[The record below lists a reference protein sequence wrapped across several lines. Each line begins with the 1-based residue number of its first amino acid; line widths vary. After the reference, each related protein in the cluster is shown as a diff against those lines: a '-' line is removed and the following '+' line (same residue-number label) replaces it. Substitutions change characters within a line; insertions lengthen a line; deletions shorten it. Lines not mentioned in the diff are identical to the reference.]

1 MTLTPFRKPI
11 GPACW
16 AAPMIAL
23 LALLTGTTNLWCQSQ
38 TPPATS
44 KPVIHAKPEVV
55 EVTTESVPVEASSAS
70 VVVLTRSY
78 IDDSHAVSTADLL
91 ATVPFL
97 HVAQNGSAG
106 SLTTVSI
113 RGGKPKFTL
122 VLIDGV
128 PVNDITNILGGSVDL
143 SSISTTNIERVEI
156 VSGPLSSIYGSE
168 AVSGV
173 INIISRRDA
182 KPTVELQAEGGGFGS
197 DQGVVTA
204 RGGSQKTSYGLS
216 GSYFNIGAQVK
227 SDAFSLGTAAADIR
241 FEPGAN
247 KALQAQVRYQ
257 HDQDSSFP
265 INGGGPELSILQTPE
280 ESHSG
285 AIVFSSSFHHQVMAK
300 WLYGV
305 EAVYFRQGERS
316 NSPAI
321 LDKPVPTFRSVPA
334 QIESTHFQRT
344 QVRFFNQFVFNS
356 RFTGNL
362 AAGFSDENGTSEGLL
377 ANRIPTHFNL
387 NRPAFKANGEIVYN
401 VSRLT
406 ASFGSSVDESSDFGP
421 HPAAR
426 AGLNLRLFGGQT
438 TLRGSWASGFQLPS
452 MFALGDPTV
461 GNPAL
466 KAETNQG
473 LDAGIEQKFHWL
485 HSRVAMTYFWNSFHN
500 LIDFSPAL
508 FKLVNR
514 SSARTQG
521 VELGAGFLPYSKLK
535 IDGDVAYLDWKLENT
550 TDPLRDVPHWE
561 GGLHADWTL
570 TNKLHALINTRWV
583 GRRFDFQVPA
593 PQIDSVGGYANTNVS
608 GVYTVSKRV
617 AVFAAVDNLFNRKY
631 HEFVGFPNRGIY
643 ARAGV
648 KYHLF
653 GD

>member
-1 MTLTPFRKPI
+1 MMACTPFRRCC
-11 GPACW
+11 GVVSLL
-16 AAPMIAL
+16 AL
-23 LALLTGTTNLWCQSQ
+23 LALILTSNLWCQSQ
-38 TPPATS
+38 TPAPTPS
-44 KPVIHAKPEVV
+44 KPAIQAKPEVV

-78 IDDSHAVSTADLL
+78 IEDSHAVSTADLL

-106 SLTTVSI
+106 SLTTASI

-122 VLIDGV
+122 VLMDGV

-143 SSISTTNIERVEI
+143 SGISTTNIERIEI
-156 VSGPLSSIYGSE
+156 VRGPLSSIYGSE

-182 KPTVELQAEGGGFGS
+182 KPTVDLQAEGGGFGS
-197 DQGVVTA
+197 GQGAITA
-204 RGGSQKTSYGLS
+204 RGGNQKISYGLS
-216 GSYFNIGAQVK
+216 GSYFSIGDQVK

-241 FEPGAN
+241 VEPAAN
-247 KALQAQVRYQ
+247 KSLQAQIRYQ

-280 ESHSG
+280 EMHSG
-285 AIVFSSSFHHQVMAK
+285 AIIFSSSFDHQVIAK

-305 EAVYFRQGERS
+305 EVDYFRQGERS
-316 NSPAI
+316 NTPAI
-321 LDKPVPTFRSVPA
+321 LDKPKPTFRSVPA
-334 QIESTHFQRT
+334 QLENTSFQRT
-344 QVRFFNQFVFNS
+344 QVRFSNRFVFNS
-356 RFTGNL
+356 RFTGHL
-362 AAGFSDENGTSEGLL
+362 VAGFSDENGISDGLL
-377 ANRIPTHFNL
+377 ANRIPTHFDL
-387 NRPAFKANGEIVYN
+387 DRPAFKANGEIIYN

-406 ASFGSSVDESSDFGP
+406 ASFGSSVDESSGFGP

-426 AGLNLRLFGGQT
+426 AGLNLRLFGGHT

-466 KAETNQG
+466 KAETSQG
-473 LDAGIEQKFHWL
+473 FDTGIEQKFNRL
-485 HSRVAMTYFWNSFHN
+485 HSRVGMTYFWNSFDN
-500 LIDFSPAL
+500 LIDFSATQ
-508 FKLVNR
+508 FRLVNL

-521 VELGAGFLPYSKLK
+521 VELGAGFLPYSKLR
-535 IDGDVAYLDWKLENT
+535 IDGDVAYLDWKLDNT
-550 TDPLRDVPHWE
+550 TEPLRDVPHWE
-561 GGLHADWTL
+561 GGLHADWNVTQ
-570 TNKLHALINTRWV
+570 KLHALINTRWV

-593 PQIDSVGGYANTNVS
+593 PQIDSVGGYANTNIS
-608 GVYTVSKRV
+608 GVYTLSKRV
-617 AVFAAVDNLFNRKY
+617 TVFAAVDNLFNRRY
-631 HEFVGFPNRGIY
+631 HEFLGFPDRGIY
-643 ARAGV
+643 GRAGV

>member
-1 MTLTPFRKPI
+1 MTLIPFQKRI
-11 GPACW
+11 GI
-16 AAPMIAL
+16 AAVLAL
-23 LALLTGTTNLWCQSQ
+23 LALMTPTENLWCQSQ
-38 TPPATS
+38 TPEPPA
-44 KPVIHAKPEVV
+44 KPVIHAKQEVV

-78 IDDSHAVSTADLL
+78 IEDSHAVSTADLL

-97 HVAQNGSAG
+97 HVAQNGSSG
-106 SLTTVSI
+106 SLTTASI

-156 VSGPLSSIYGSE
+156 VRGPLSSIYGSE

-182 KPTVELQAEGGGFGS
+182 KPTVDLQAEGGGFGS
-197 DQGVVTA
+197 AQGVITA
-204 RGGSQKTSYGLS
+204 RGGNQKTSYGLS
-216 GSYFNIGAQVK
+216 GSYFNIGDQVK

-241 FEPGAN
+241 FEPSAK
-247 KALQAQVRYQ
+247 KAFQAQVRYQ

-280 ESHSG
+280 ERHSG
-285 AIVFSSSFHHQVMAK
+285 AIIFSSSFDHQVMAK

-305 EAVYFRQGERS
+305 EATYFRQGERS
-316 NSPAI
+316 NTPAI
-321 LDKPVPTFRSVPA
+321 LDKPNPTFRSVPS
-334 QIESTHFQRT
+334 QIESTNFQRA
-344 QVRFFNQFVFNS
+344 QVRFSNQFVFNS
-356 RFTGNL
+356 RFTGHL
-362 AAGFSDENGTSEGLL
+362 AVGFSDENGTSDGLL

-387 NRPAFKANGEIVYN
+387 DRPAFKTNGEIIYN
-401 VSRLT
+401 ASRLT
-406 ASFGSSVDESSDFGP
+406 ASFGTSVDESSGFGP
-421 HPAAR
+421 HPASR

-461 GNPAL
+461 GNPNL

-473 LDAGIEQKFHWL
+473 LDAGIEQKFNRL
-485 HSRVAMTYFWNSFHN
+485 HSRVAMTYFWNSFNN
-500 LIDFSPAL
+500 LIDFSTTQ

-550 TDPLRDVPHWE
+550 TEPLRDVPHWE
-561 GGLHADWTL
+561 GGLHADWTV
-570 TNKLHALINTRWV
+570 TKKLHTLFNTRWV

-593 PQIDSVGGYANTNVS
+593 PQIDSVGGYSATNLS
-608 GVYTVSKRV
+608 AVYTVSKRLSTFV
-617 AVFAAVDNLFNRKY
+617 AVDNLFNRKY
-631 HEFVGFPNRGIY
+631 HEFLGFPDRGIY
-643 ARAGV
+643 GRVGV

>member
-1 MTLTPFRKPI
+1 MTTSSCCNRI
-11 GPACW
+11 GTVAV
-16 AAPMIAL
+16 AAL
-23 LALLTGTTNLWCQSQ
+23 LALMVQTANLWCQSQ
-38 TPPATS
+38 TPPPPAQ
-44 KPVIHAKPEVV
+44 PVIHAKPEVV
-55 EVTTESVPVEASSAS
+55 EVTAESVPVEASSAS
-70 VVVLTRSY
+70 VVVLTRSE
-78 IDDSHAVSTADLL
+78 IEDRHAVSAADLL

-97 HVAQNGSAG
+97 HLAQNGAAG
-106 SLTTVSI
+106 SFTSVSI

-122 VLIDGV
+122 VLLDGA

-143 SSISTTNIERVEI
+143 SSISTGNIERIEI
-156 VSGPLSSIYGSE
+156 VRGPLSSIYGSE

-197 DQGVVTA
+197 GQAVVTA
-204 RGGSQKTSYGLS
+204 RGSHQKISYGVS
-216 GSYFNIGAQVK
+216 GSYFNISDQVK
-227 SDAFSLGTAAADIR
+227 SDAFSLGMAAADVR
-241 FEPGAN
+241 FEPGSN
-247 KALQAQVRYQ
+247 KSLEAQIRYQ

-280 ESHSG
+280 QRHSG
-285 AIVFSSSFHHQVMAK
+285 AIIFSSAFHHQFIAK

-305 EAVYFRQGERS
+305 EVSYFRQGERS
-316 NSPAI
+316 NTPAI
-321 LDKPVPTFRSVPA
+321 LDRPRPTFRSVPS
-334 QIESTHFQRT
+334 QIADTSFQRV
-344 QVRFFNQFVFNS
+344 QARFSNQIVFNS
-356 RFTGNL
+356 KFTGRVT
-362 AAGFSDENGTSEGLL
+362 AGYSGEDGTSDGLL
-377 ANRIPTHFNL
+377 ANRIPTHFHL
-387 NRPAFKANGEIVYN
+387 ERPAFKAGGEMIYN

-406 ASFGSSVDESSDFGP
+406 ASFGAGVDKSSGFGP
-421 HPAAR
+421 YPAAR

-452 MFALGDPTV
+452 MFALGDPNV

-466 KAETNQG
+466 KAETSQG
-473 LDAGIEQKFHWL
+473 LDTGIEQKFNRL
-485 HSRVAMTYFWNSFHN
+485 HSRVAVTYFWNSFHD
-500 LIDFSPAL
+500 LIDFSTVQ

-521 VELGAGFLPYSKLK
+521 VELGAGFVPYAKLR

-550 TDPLRDVPHWE
+550 TEPLRDVPHWE

-570 TNKLHALINTRWV
+570 TKKLHTLINTRWV

-593 PQIDSVGGYANTNVS
+593 PQIDSVGGYASTNLS

-617 AVFAAVDNLFNRKY
+617 GLFVAVDNLFNRRY
-631 HEFVGFPNRGIY
+631 HEFLGFPNRGVY

-648 KYHLF
+648 RYHLF
-653 GD
+653 GE

>member
-1 MTLTPFRKPI
+1 MILTPLRKPI
-11 GPACW
+11 GI
-16 AAPMIAL
+16 AAVVVL
-23 LALLTGTTNLWCQSQ
+23 LALMTRTTNLWCQSQ
-38 TPPATS
+38 TPAPPS
-44 KPVIHAKPEVV
+44 KPEIHTKPEVV

-106 SLTTVSI
+106 SLTTASI
-113 RGGKPKFTL
+113 RGGKSKFTL
-122 VLIDGV
+122 VLLDGV

-143 SSISTTNIERVEI
+143 SSISTTNIERIEI
-156 VSGPLSSIYGSE
+156 VRGPLSSIYGSE

-182 KPTVELQAEGGGFGS
+182 KPTVDLQAEGGGFGS
-197 DQGVVTA
+197 GQGIITA
-204 RGGSQKTSYGLS
+204 RGGNQKTSYGVS
-216 GSYFNIGAQVK
+216 GSYFNIGDQVK

-247 KALQAQVRYQ
+247 KALQAQIRYQ

-280 ESHSG
+280 EMHSG
-285 AIVFSSSFHHQVMAK
+285 AIIFSSSFDHQVMAK
-300 WLYGV
+300 WLYGLEV
-305 EAVYFRQGERS
+305 TYFRQGERS
-316 NSPAI
+316 NTPAI
-321 LDKPVPTFRSVPA
+321 LDKPNPTFRSVPS
-334 QIESTHFQRT
+334 QIETTNFQRT
-344 QVRFFNQFVFNS
+344 QVRFSNQFVFNS
-356 RFTGNL
+356 RFTGHF
-362 AAGFSDENGTSEGLL
+362 AAGFSDENGTSDGLL
-377 ANRIPTHFNL
+377 AGTIPTHFDL
-387 NRPAFKANGEIVYN
+387 NRPTFKANGEIVYN

-406 ASFGSSVDESSDFGP
+406 ASFGTGVDESSGFGP
-421 HPAAR
+421 HPASR

-466 KAETNQG
+466 KAETSQG
-473 LDAGIEQKFHWL
+473 FDAGIEQKFNRL
-485 HSRVAMTYFWNSFHN
+485 HSRVGMTYFWNSFDN
-500 LIDFSPAL
+500 LIDFSAVQ
-508 FKLVNR
+508 FRLVNL

-521 VELGAGFLPYSKLK
+521 VELGAGFLPHAKLK

-550 TDPLRDVPHWE
+550 TEPLRDVPHWE
-561 GGLHADWTL
+561 GGLHADWTV
-570 TNKLHALINTRWV
+570 TNKLHTLINTRWV
-583 GRRFDFQVPA
+583 GRRFDFQVPV
-593 PQIDSVGGYANTNVS
+593 PQIGSVGGYADTNIS

-617 AVFAAVDNLFNRKY
+617 AVFAAVDNLFNRRY
-631 HEFVGFPNRGIY
+631 HEFIGFPNRGIY

-653 GD
+653 GE